1 MAMPRPARPRP
12 DTGRTA
18 TQNPGRYTLQTRS
31 IQCVRVLTVVAA
43 VMAAM
48 SALAQ
53 DSLTVV
59 PSVSVTMTATDN
71 VDLAPNG
78 RSDLITEV
86 APGIAIVSRR
96 GPLQGAL
103 NYSLNGVAYARDSAA
118 NTVYHNLA
126 ANGRWTLMD
135 GRVGLDATASAGR
148 QIVSAFGTQSSD
160 AYRARGNQAQ
170 VTSYSVSPHVAGPL
184 LGNASYRGRLTYAQS
199 RSDDSSID
207 SNTKS
212 LVAAFGVGGRKGML
226 GWGVDASRAIY
237 ETPQTA
243 RAHNGSV
250 VGSLSIQPDP
260 EWMAVVR
267 AGIEVDD
274 ILTGQSERV
283 FTWGLGGQWM
293 PTPRTVLRADY
304 DRRFFGRSHALT
316 FSHRTARTVWT
327 LGDQRSFQ
335 VNNVGGRAVA
345 SIYDLFFAQFA
356 SIEPDPIQRDLL
368 VRNFLAAN
376 GIDPN
381 SSVVVG
387 GFLSAGPTV
396 QRSQSLAIAYQGLR
410 NTLVLSLL
418 RSDTRQIGHGSS
430 AGDLSLTNK
439 VDQRTVSLSLSHRLT
454 PESSL
459 IVSLSQQRTPDVG
472 TLKGNDLQTIAATWS
487 ARFGRSTTGSLGLR
501 YTHYG
506 AESSP
511 YNETALIGS
520 LRMQF

>member
-1 MAMPRPARPRP
+1 MR
-12 DTGRTA
+12 
-18 TQNPGRYTLQTRS
+18 LQRA
-31 IQCVRVLTVVAA
+31 RVLTAVAA
-43 VMAAM
+43 AVTATAAVGQG
-48 SALAQ
+48 AA
-53 DSLTVV
+53 TIV
-59 PSVSVTMTATDN
+59 PSLSVTMTATDN
-71 VDLAPNG
+71 VDLGPGG
-78 RSDLITEV
+78 RSDLITELR
-86 APGIAIVSRR
+86 PGIAIASRR
-96 GPLQGAL
+96 GPLQGML
-103 NYSLNGVAYARDSAA
+103 DYSLSGVVYARSSAR
-118 NTVYHNLA
+118 NTAYHNLA
-126 ANGRWTLMD
+126 ANGNWTLMD
-135 GRVGLDATASAGR
+135 GRAGLDASASAGR

-160 AYRARGNQAQ
+160 PFRAQGNQTQ
-170 VTSYSVSPHVAGPL
+170 VFTYSLSPHIAGPF
-184 LGNASYRGRLTYAQS
+184 LGNASYRARATYSES
-199 RSDDSSID
+199 RSGASSLNG
-207 SNTKS
+207 NTKS
-212 LVAAFGVGGRKGML
+212 LGAVVGLGGRQGMV
-226 GWGVDASRAIY
+226 GWGIDASRSIY

-243 RAHNGSV
+243 RAHSGSII
-250 VGSLSIQPDP
+250 GSLSFQPDP
-260 EWMAVVR
+260 DWMVAAR
-267 AGIEVDD
+267 AGTEVND
-274 ILTGQSERV
+274 ILAGQSERI
-283 FTWGLGGQWM
+283 FSWGLGAQWM

-418 RSDTRQIGHGSS
+418 RSNTRQIGHGSS

-459 IVSLSQQRTPDVG
+459 MVSLSQQRTPDVG
-472 TLKGNDLQTIAATWS
+472 TLKGNDLQTIMATWS
-487 ARFGRSTTGSLGLR
+487 ARLGPSTTGSLGLR

-506 AESSP
+506 NESRP
-511 YNETALIGS
+511 YNESALIGS